1 MSGAFLGNR
10 MPHLDDIWY
19 VGRARAEDVHGDLDG
34 GQRSS
39 EVKWGKL
46 CAMATIFGQKKPY
59 CKLRMM
65 MTLMEVKGHQRSNGV
80 NYVLWLPYLVKRNA
94 DAS

>member
-1 MSGAFLGNR
+1 MADAYSVPNLHNLCKNLSGAFLGNR

-19 VGRARAEDVHGDLDG
+19 VGRARAEGAHGDLDG

-46 CAMATIFGQKKPY
+46 SAMATIFGQKKP
-59 CKLRMM
+59 
-65 MTLMEVKGHQRSNGV
+65 
-80 NYVLWLPYLVKRNA
+80 
-94 DAS
+94 